1 MCSIFNGLET
11 FLSDD
16 DLTIEAFSSY
26 SITLYELKRKKE
38 NPLRNTK
45 TLWDHYS
52 LKVLENKSYRIAII
66 QFLTELLRMKTGN
79 FIRGCCKNNRL

>member
-16 DLTIEAFSSY
+16 YLTIEAFSSY

-38 NPLRNTK
+38 NSLRNTK
-45 TLWDHYS
+45 TL
-52 LKVLENKSYRIAII
+52 
-66 QFLTELLRMKTGN
+66 
-79 FIRGCCKNNRL
+79 